1 MKKGNEGK
9 YQAQKR
15 TILKVERKQ
24 ALDRMALGI
33 IIGSTGVGIIYFLL
47 VWMLK

>member
-24 ALDRMALGI
+24 ALNRLSQGILIGALGV
-33 IIGSTGVGIIYFLL
+33 GVIYFLL
-47 VWMLK
+47 VWLMK